1 MNEQMTKGSVVI
13 DSAPANPN
21 VVETNL
27 LPASSET
34 ITQKSPPK
42 VNNNAYVLECSIV
55 LHQLIL
61 NQIKVVC
68 NSNAF
73 FFVVIGNWTVDLQK
87 CRRIEPQ
94 SP

>member
-1 MNEQMTKGSVVI
+1 MTKGSVVI

-27 LPASSET
+27 LPASSEP
-34 ITQKSPPK
+34 IAQKSPPK
-42 VNNNAYVLECSIV
+42 VNNNAYVLECFIV

-61 NQIKVVC
+61 NRIKVVW

-73 FFVVIGNWTVDLQK
+73 FFVVVIGNWTVDLQK